1 MTPRNAVLILVATA
15 VFTPLA
21 AALGLYD
28 SSLEDVQY
36 VAAPV
41 LGAISALVLMH
52 IARSRFGRRS

>member
-1 MTPRNAVLILVATA
+1 MTPRNAVLILAATA

-28 SSLEDVQY
+28 SSLEDVQH

-41 LGAISALVLMH
+41 LGAISALILVR
-52 IARSRFGRRS
+52 IARLRLSRRP